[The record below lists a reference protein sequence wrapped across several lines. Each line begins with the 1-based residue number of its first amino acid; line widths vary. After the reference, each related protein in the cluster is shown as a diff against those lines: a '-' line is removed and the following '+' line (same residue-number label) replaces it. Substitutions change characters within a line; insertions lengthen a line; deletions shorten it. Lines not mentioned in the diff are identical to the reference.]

1 MAAILTPP
9 IGQPA
14 GRANSKPR
22 PLLWTVAEFHRVNGS
37 GIWLGRR
44 PILLRGVILEQ
55 GPMDP
60 PHATGVALVTKA
72 LAAVFGTGWELRGQ
86 LPLVFGLHTDPIPDM
101 AVVTGSARDY
111 AAIHP
116 TTAALVVEVRD
127 TTLAT
132 DLTEKVELYAE
143 AGIAD
148 YWVADVDGKRLL
160 VFRDPYQHPA
170 GGFTYRTH
178 LTLGPTDT
186 VTPLAAP
193 HASVK
198 VADLLP

>member
-1 MAAILTPP
+1 MSAVLTPP
-9 IGQPA
+9 PA
-14 GRANSKPR
+14 AHRPPFRPR
-22 PLLWTVAEFHRVNGS
+22 PLLWTVAEFHRVNSS

-55 GPMDP
+55 GPMEP
-60 PHATGVALVTKA
+60 PHATGVALVTAA
-72 LAAVFGTGWELRGQ
+72 LTAVFSPGWYLRCQ
-86 LPLVFGLHTDPIPDM
+86 LPLVFGLHTDPIPDV
-101 AVVTGSARDY
+101 AVVSGTVRDY
-111 AAIHP
+111 TTVHP
-116 TTAALVVEVRD
+116 TTAAVVVEVSD

-132 DLTEKVELYAE
+132 DLTDKVELYAE

-148 YWVADVDGKRLL
+148 YWVVDVNSKRLL
-160 VFRDPYQHPA
+160 VFRDPYQHPL

-178 LTLGPTDT
+178 LTLATGDS

-193 HASVK
+193 HATIK